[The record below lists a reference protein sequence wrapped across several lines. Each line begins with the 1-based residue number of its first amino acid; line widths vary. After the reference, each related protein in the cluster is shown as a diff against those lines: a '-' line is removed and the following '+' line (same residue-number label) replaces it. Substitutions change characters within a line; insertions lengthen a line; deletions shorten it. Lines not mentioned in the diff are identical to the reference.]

1 MSDQTIDLQTCS
13 LSMDDSHIVQLHI
26 YQNQILEPEKIHE
39 IFDTIH
45 EKFTTGKTLL
55 VTADNK
61 ATLSP
66 DARELVSAGNVTDQI
81 LADAI
86 VTKHYSHQMAANFF
100 VRFNHPQRPTKLFKT
115 EEEAREWLR
124 TF

>member
-13 LSMDDSHIVQLHI
+13 LSMDDTHIVQLHI
-26 YQNQILEPEKIHE
+26 YHDEILEPEKIHE

-45 EKFTTGKTLL
+45 SKFPEGKTLL

-61 ATLSP
+61 ATLSQE
-66 DARELVSAGNVTDQI
+66 ARDLVSSGNVTEQI
-81 LADAI
+81 LADGI

-100 VRFNHPQRPTKLFKT
+100 VRYNQPQRPTKLFKT